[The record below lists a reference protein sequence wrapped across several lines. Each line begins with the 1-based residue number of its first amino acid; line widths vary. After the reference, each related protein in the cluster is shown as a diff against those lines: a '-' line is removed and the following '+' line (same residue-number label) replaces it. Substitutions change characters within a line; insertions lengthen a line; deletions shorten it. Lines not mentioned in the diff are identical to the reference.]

1 MQIYGKVD
9 AKGCSSDHHG
19 VAVDDDDEDG
29 DDVDDV
35 DDVTV
40 TASTAATPTT
50 TTTTNQQYHHQ
61 HQRIPVVATT
71 MADVYQYH
79 RGSLVRSSKPMR
91 SISRS
96 HRAGK
101 HQ

>member
-1 MQIYGKVD
+1 MQICGKVD

-19 VAVDDDDEDG
+19 VAGDDDDEDG

-35 DDVTV
+35 GDVTV
-40 TASTAATPTT
+40 TASTDAAPTT

-61 HQRIPVVATT
+61 HQRIPVVT

-91 SISRS
+91 STSRS